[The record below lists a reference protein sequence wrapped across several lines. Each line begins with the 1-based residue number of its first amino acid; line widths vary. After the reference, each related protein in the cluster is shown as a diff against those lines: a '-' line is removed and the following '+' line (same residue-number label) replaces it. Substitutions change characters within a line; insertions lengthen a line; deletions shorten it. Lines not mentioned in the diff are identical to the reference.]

1 VNYSVLVV
9 DDYEPWRRRVAA
21 ELGKSAR
28 WRVIGE
34 LEDGVD
40 AVREAK
46 ARRPDVILLDIGMQ
60 RLNGVDAARRIFA
73 DDPKARILFLTGQS
87 SPEIAEVAL
96 ATGAAGYL
104 LKPEAGRSLLLALE
118 SVAAGGRFVSRGL
131 PAELADVTRDD
142 GARSG
147 HRHDAVFHADEA
159 ALVNDYARFAEA
171 ALAAGQPT
179 VVVSASHRLEKV
191 RRQLESRGV
200 AVGDAVRDRRYA
212 AFDAGPE
219 LARLMVNGQLQSE
232 RCREDATAIIEQAA
246 REAGGRRV
254 AVCGDVAPN
263 LWKEGLSDAA
273 IQVERIWDAAAGEMG
288 FDLLCGY
295 LIDEARLA
303 EDDYSVFRS
312 ICSEHGTVHV
322 R

>member
-21 ELGKSAR
+21 ELEKRAR

-34 LEDGVD
+34 LEDGD
-40 AVREAK
+40 AAVREAR
-46 ARRPDVILLDIGMQ
+46 ARRPDVILLDIGL
-60 RLNGVDAARRIFA
+60 RTLNGVDAARRIFA
-73 DDPKARILFLTGQS
+73 DDPNARILFLTGQS
-87 SPEIAEVAL
+87 SPDIAEAAL

-104 LKPEAGRSLLLALE
+104 LKTEAGRSLIRALE

-131 PAELADVTRDD
+131 PAELADVTRD
-142 GARSG
+142 GAARSG
-147 HRHDAVFHADEA
+147 HRHDAVFHTDEA
-159 ALVNDYARFAEA
+159 GLVNDYARFAEA

-179 VVVSASHRLEKV
+179 VVVSANHRLERV

-200 AVGDAVRDRRYA
+200 AVSDAVRDGRYA
-212 AFDAGPE
+212 ALDAGPA
-219 LARLMVNGQLQSE
+219 LASLMVSGELQSE
-232 RCREDATAIIEQAA
+232 RCREDAVAIIGQAA

-263 LWKEGLSDAA
+263 LWMEGLSDAA
-273 IQVERIWDAAAGEMG
+273 IQVERIWDAAVRETGI
-288 FDLLCGY
+288 DLLCGY
-295 LIDEARLA
+295 LIDDACLA
-303 EDDYSVFRS
+303 EDDYSVFRGV
-312 ICSEHGTVHV
+312 CAEHGTVHV